1 MSHGHGP
8 GQKDLTE
15 RRGGVGMR
23 YVATIGSQ
31 TFTIELEANGHT
43 RQVSLDDRALSVDWR
58 LIGVERPHADTPG
71 DASADHYSLL
81 VGERSY
87 EAYARLLEDAEGGE
101 GNGLTVEVMIAGRPY
116 VVHIRDER
124 SEALASLAGSGH
136 ASGDVAIRAPM
147 PGLVVNVLLE
157 EGAEVARGQ
166 TVVVLEA
173 MKMEN
178 DLAAPRAG
186 VVKSIRASKG
196 QTVNQGDTLAIV
208 GDPVGT
214 LPPDEDDE

>member
-1 MSHGHGP
+1 
-8 GQKDLTE
+8 
-15 RRGGVGMR
+15 MR
-23 YVATIGSQ
+23 YVASVGSR
-31 TFTIELEANGHT
+31 TYSFTLEENGHT
-43 RQVSLDDRALSVDWR
+43 RQVSLDGREFPVDWR
-58 LIGVERPHADTPG
+58 LVGEERPHADSPG
-71 DASADHYSLL
+71 DTGADHYSVL

-87 EAYARLLEDAEGGE
+87 EAYARLVEDPAGDEGS
-101 GNGLTVEVMIAGRPY
+101 GLAVEVMVAGRPY
-116 VVHIRDER
+116 VVHVRDER
-124 SEALASLAGSGH
+124 SQALANLAGGGH

-147 PGLVVNVLLE
+147 PGLVANVLLA

-186 VVKSIRASKG
+186 IVKVIRASKG

-208 GDPVGT
+208 GDVAGAQ
-214 LPPDEDDE
+214 PPEEDDE